1 MKNIK
6 HYLLGIFLFFSAS
19 SYAEVAEVYQWKAF
33 PGKSQDM
40 LVNMSKA
47 AEIHRAEGAQ
57 VSINAHNIGSTQ
69 LVDYVVRWD
78 KSKADLH
85 AEHESFVTNM
95 KWTMNSDD
103 SVTFENIVILDGEST
118 KNVAQINRVY

>member
-1 MKNIK
+1 MSFNA
-6 HYLLGIFLFFSAS
+6 FAD
-19 SYAEVAEVYQWKAF
+19 VAEVYQWKAF

-69 LVDYVVRWD
+69 LVDYVVFIR
-78 KSKADLH
+78 
-85 AEHESFVTNM
+85 T
-95 KWTMNSDD
+95 
-103 SVTFENIVILDGEST
+103 
-118 KNVAQINRVY
+118 

>member
-1 MKNIK
+1 MNPSQTDSFYIVCTFWRKYMKNIK
-6 HYLLGIFLFFSAS
+6 NYLLGMFLFFSTS
-19 SYAEVAEVYQWKAF
+19 FYAEVAEVYQWKAF

-47 AEIHRAEGAQ
+47 AEIHKAQGAE

-78 KSKADLH
+78 NSKAY
-85 AEHESFVTNM
+85 
-95 KWTMNSDD
+95 K
-103 SVTFENIVILDGEST
+103 
-118 KNVAQINRVY
+118 